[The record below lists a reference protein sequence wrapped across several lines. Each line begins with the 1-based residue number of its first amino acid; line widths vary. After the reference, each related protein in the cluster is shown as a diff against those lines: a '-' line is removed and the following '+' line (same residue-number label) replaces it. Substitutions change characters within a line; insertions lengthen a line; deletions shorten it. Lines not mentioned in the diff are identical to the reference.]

1 MLQIKILHAMYVIV
15 INCYEHK
22 PAFKTIVEICVVC
35 AEDKNNVKPAF
46 GKEITAMV
54 INYDASVS
62 HFVLQFIHN
71 LEYWNCLYIGL
82 LCAAYYYMLFN
93 KTL

>member
-1 MLQIKILHAMYVIV
+1 MPQIKVLHAINVIV
-15 INCYEHK
+15 IHCNKHK
-22 PAFKTIVEICVVC
+22 PAFKTIVEIGVVC

-46 GKEITAMV
+46 RKEITAMV

-71 LEYWNCLYIGL
+71 LEY
-82 LCAAYYYMLFN
+82 
-93 KTL
+93 